1 MFKVS
6 NSLPVLFAAIVGV
19 LVPVMRPD
27 DSAVKKNPFDSVEVI
42 QPIESNAADEAPSV
56 RDVLLQ
62 ETYDRTEE
70 LGKVAS
76 SLVRST
82 EMANSRVATLVAKVS
97 EIEAKQAE
105 TMETVKQ
112 ATGPGFKIPELT
124 NSECDCDCLT
134 EDEIRKIV
142 SDEFNNQKLAEAV
155 SPRNY
160 ASTATYNAPTV
171 TYYQAPA
178 VTYQQRTS
186 RFGQP
191 VRTIL
196 RGTSCVVDA
205 FGNKICPSR

>member
-6 NSLPVLFAAIVGV
+6 NSLPVFFAAIVGV
-19 LVPVMRPD
+19 LVPMMRPD
-27 DSAVKKNPFDSVEVI
+27 EPAVKQNPFDSVEVI
-42 QPIESNAADEAPSV
+42 QPIESSEADVAPSV

-76 SLVRST
+76 SLVKST

-97 EIEAKQAE
+97 EIEAKQTEA
-105 TMETVKQ
+105 METVKQ
-112 ATGPGFKIPELT
+112 ATGPGFKMPEVT
-124 NSECDCDCLT
+124 SSECDCDCMT
-134 EDEIRKIV
+134 EAEIRKIV

-160 ASTATYNAPTV
+160 ASSATYNAPAV
-171 TYYQAPA
+171 TYYQAPT

-186 RFGQP
+186 HFGQP
-191 VRTIL
+191 VRTVL
-196 RGTSCVVDA
+196 RGAGCVVDA